1 LRKNMWNE
9 RFVMIRKLLLLVSFS
24 LVILALP
31 TIVWAGDIFKFRG
44 ETADA
49 FFFSE
54 DGGGIQT
61 FVSVFASDGVS
72 QSPPGRP
79 GRSSQVFVSIF
90 RFDPNAPCDPDCP
103 PPLLEAFGAAQLEDS
118 DFSASSKLESA
129 SLTATVEVFDFVSGN
144 SFPVS
149 INLDWDGIGD
159 LARGNSHSHSKSPG
173 CQFNSRF
180 QGSFRSAEATG
191 NISEGGTE
199 FTQGEP
205 SEGAS
210 ISSVKEGSLI
220 IGCN

>member
-1 LRKNMWNE
+1 MK
-9 RFVMIRKLLLLVSFS
+9 RKLLLLVSIS
-24 LVILALP
+24 LAVLVLP

-54 DGGGIQT
+54 DGEGIQT
-61 FVSVFASDGVS
+61 FASVFASEGVS

-79 GRSSQVFVSIF
+79 GRSSEAFVSIF

-103 PPLLEAFGAAQLEDS
+103 PPLLDAFGFATLDDS
-118 DFSASSKLESA
+118 AFDTSGNLESA
-129 SLTATVEVFDFVSGN
+129 SLAATVEVFDFVSGN
-144 SFPVS
+144 SFPVT
-149 INLDWDGIGD
+149 IDLDWDGTGD
-159 LARGNSHSHSKSPG
+159 LGRGNSHSTFKTPG

-180 QGSFRSAEATG
+180 QGSFRSAVATG
-191 NISEGGTE
+191 SVSAGTTN
-199 FTQGEP
+199 FTQDEP

-210 ISSVKEGSLI
+210 ISSVKSGDLI